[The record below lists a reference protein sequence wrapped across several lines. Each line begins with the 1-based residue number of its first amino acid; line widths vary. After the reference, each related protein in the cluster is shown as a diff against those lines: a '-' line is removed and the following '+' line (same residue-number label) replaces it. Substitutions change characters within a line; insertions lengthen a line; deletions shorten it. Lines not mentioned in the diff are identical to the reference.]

1 MDIEMPEMD
10 GFEATQM
17 IRNPESQVIKP
28 DTPIIAMTAH
38 ALQGDRERCL
48 KVGMNDY
55 ISKPIRPEKLLEIIE
70 KYQP

>member
-10 GFEATQM
+10 GFEATQI
-17 IRNPESQVIKP
+17 IRNPESGVLKP
-28 DTPIIAMTAH
+28 KTPIIAMTAH

-48 KVGMNDY
+48 KAGMNDY
-55 ISKPIRPEKLLEIIE
+55 ISKPIQPGKLLEIIE